1 MRFSNKAEM
10 IVLGKRAPIV
20 GRVCMDQL
28 MLDVSKIPNVCEG
41 DIVTVF
47 GKDGKEI
54 ITVDDL
60 AATIGTIN
68 YEIICL
74 IGKRVPR
81 VYIKKGDVIGKIS
94 YI

>member
-1 MRFSNKAEM
+1 M
-10 IVLGKRAPIV
+10 IVSGKRAPIV

-28 MLDVSKIPNVCEG
+28 MLDVSNIGGVHEG

-47 GKDGKEI
+47 GKDGDQT
-54 ITVDDL
+54 ITVDELADL
-60 AATIGTIN
+60 IGTIN

-81 VYIKKGDVIGKIS
+81 VYVKGGEVVGRIS